1 MKMLFKQCG
10 YHRNMGGNNAL
21 YMVIDRKNIAL
32 LRFLISHNMDVDFH
46 KPNEC
51 TPIEYACIYGNAR
64 MVKELVD
71 AGCSL
76 NYDKNEI
83 CQILAARNR
92 VHTLKFLIDRGMKP
106 DQQGWDGRTGLHWA
120 AQEGHF
126 RVVELLVERGADV
139 NVMEEDGQT
148 PLRIACGEGN
158 IGITKYLLENHA
170 EVDLGV
176 YDTPLQI
183 AGSMGYAEI
192 VCLLLESGA
201 EVDWRDKDGRTALF
215 YAKANEQ
222 KKVEKI
228 LENYGADTGI
238 VDKYGISIKDL
249 ERKER

>member
-10 YHRNMGGNNAL
+10 HHRNMRGNNAL
-21 YMVIDRKNIAL
+21 YTVINRKNIAL
-32 LRFLISHNMDVDFH
+32 LRILISHNIDVDFH

-64 MVKELVD
+64 VVKELVD

-92 VHTLKFLIDRGMKP
+92 VHTLRFLIDRGMKP

-120 AQEGHF
+120 AQEG
-126 RVVELLVERGADV
+126 
-139 NVMEEDGQT
+139 Q
-148 PLRIACGEGN
+148 
-158 IGITKYLLENHA
+158 
-170 EVDLGV
+170 
-176 YDTPLQI
+176 
-183 AGSMGYAEI
+183 YAEI
-192 VCLLLESGA
+192 VSLLLESGA

-222 KKVEKI
+222 KKVAKI

-249 ERKER
+249 KRKEI